1 MQSTHHVLMIRPA
14 HFAGNEQTAGSNH
27 FQQLGNTS
35 SDAHEMAL
43 REFNGLVNSLRSA
56 GVMVNVIDDTLQP
69 HKPDALFPNNWVSF
83 HADGTAV
90 LYPMQAI
97 NRRTERRMEV
107 LEQLNE
113 RGYHI
118 RQLIDLS
125 SHESEDQFLE
135 GTGSLVLDHEHR
147 MAYACLSPRTDIN
160 ALGDFSQRLDYE
172 LVVFDAAD
180 ENGQPIYHTNVLM
193 CVGSGF
199 AVLCTDAIAAPERQG
214 VLHAL
219 QSTGHEI
226 IEITLQQ
233 MQRFAG
239 NMLALRNQ
247 NGQPLV
253 AMSQTAFDALRP
265 AQRSRLEALGG
276 QLITAA
282 IPTIERLGGGG
293 VRCMIA
299 EIFLPTQTN

>member
-1 MQSTHHVLMIRPA
+1 
-14 HFAGNEQTAGSNH
+14 
-27 FQQLGNTS
+27 
-35 SDAHEMAL
+35 
-43 REFNGLVNSLRSA
+43 
-56 GVMVNVIDDTLQP
+56 
-69 HKPDALFPNNWVSF
+69 
-83 HADGTAV
+83 
-90 LYPMQAI
+90 
-97 NRRTERRMEV
+97 
-107 LEQLNE
+107 
-113 RGYHI
+113 
-118 RQLIDLS
+118 
-125 SHESEDQFLE
+125 
-135 GTGSLVLDHEHR
+135 
-147 MAYACLSPRTDIN
+147 
-160 ALGDFSQRLDYE
+160 
-172 LVVFDAAD
+172 
-180 ENGQPIYHTNVLM
+180 M

-253 AMSQTAFDALRP
+253 AMSQTAFDALQP

-276 QLITAA
+276 QLIIAA
-282 IPTIERLGGGG
+282 IPTIERLGGGS

-299 EIFLPTQTN
+299 EIFLPTH